1 MFNVFAAANNIQLSV
16 WKRSAVQSF
25 GTCPENVIEKYC
37 IAEKLERLK
46 YLIMTPLYK
55 PIINL
60 ILVYSQNCV
69 TCQNGQ
75 TIEIL
80 TGIPEICRQMT

>member
-1 MFNVFAAANNIQLSV
+1 
-16 WKRSAVQSF
+16 
-25 GTCPENVIEKYC
+25 
-37 IAEKLERLK
+37 
-46 YLIMTPLYK
+46 MTPLYK

-60 ILVYSQNCV
+60 ILDYSQNCV

-80 TGIPEICRQMT
+80 TGTPEICRQMT

>member
-1 MFNVFAAANNIQLSV
+1 MMS
-16 WKRSAVQSF
+16 
-25 GTCPENVIEKYC
+25 
-37 IAEKLERLK
+37 
-46 YLIMTPLYK
+46 LYK

-75 TIEIL
+75 TIEKL